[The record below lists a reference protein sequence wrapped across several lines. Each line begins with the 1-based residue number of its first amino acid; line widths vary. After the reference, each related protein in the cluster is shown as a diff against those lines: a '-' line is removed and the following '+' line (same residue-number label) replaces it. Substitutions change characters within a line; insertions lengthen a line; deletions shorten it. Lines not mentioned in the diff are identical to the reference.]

1 MRLRWPELI
10 LLICANQGGQLIKL
24 LLLLSA
30 AALAAGSVAATAD
43 DLYARYFADADGG
56 KPCYARYY
64 DLAHLRAH
72 PKQTVRRIEVDF
84 DKNFGEGADPKN
96 TAANF
101 EAGIGFM
108 LKSSGEWY
116 GDALYCKALASHFDC
131 YLDADGGTIR
141 LTPQGDA
148 LRLEVTGGGGG
159 TDQITVEGLKDF
171 AQFGAPGSD
180 DRVFVLPRADRKLC
194 RNAR

>member
-1 MRLRWPELI
+1 MKP
-10 LLICANQGGQLIKL
+10 

-30 AALAAGSVAATAD
+30 AALAAGSAAATTAD
-43 DLYARYFADADGG
+43 DLYARYFGDADGG

-64 DLAHLRAH
+64 DRSHLRAH

-84 DKNFGEGADPKN
+84 DKDFGEGVGPKN
-96 TAANF
+96 TAASF

-108 LKSSGEWY
+108 LKRSNEWY
-116 GDALYCKALASHFDC
+116 GDALYCKSLDGRFDC

-148 LRLEVTGGGGG
+148 LRLDVTGGGGG
-159 TDQITVEGLKDF
+159 ADQIAVEGRKDF
-171 AQFGAPGSD
+171 AQFGGPGSD
-180 DRVFVLPRADRKLC
+180 DRMFVLPRADRKLC
-194 RNAR
+194 RHAP